1 MTHHP
6 AFNEISTHDRPD
18 KYETTGRAK
27 IYMDYNGSAPMS
39 AEVATVMA
47 PLLASGQG
55 NPSSGHWAAVQAIDT
70 LRDAR
75 AQVAALIGATPDD
88 IVFTSGGTEANNM
101 AIKGMV
107 PLRQIAGAHFISSAI
122 EHDSVLQPLR
132 FLKSLGARITFV
144 PVDRFGIV
152 VPDSVAR
159 AIRPETQLISIMHAN
174 NEIGTIQPI
183 AEIAAIGRAHGVP
196 VHTDAA
202 QSAGKLAID
211 VQSLGVDMM
220 SLAAHKIGGPKGI
233 GALYIRKGLQ
243 LTPHLHGGGHEGGR
257 RAGTENAMLAAGFG
271 AAARAAAGKDQSMV
285 RGLRDRLWSGL
296 KDHFGPRIVLNG
308 HPEHRTPNT
317 LSISFPGHV
326 GAELLK
332 ELPHLA
338 ATTGSACHAGC
349 VTMSSVLIAMGCPL
363 SIGSGTIRLSL
374 GPANTADEVDQ
385 VINDFIHLLR

>member
-1 MTHHP
+1 MKHHS
-6 AFNEISTHDRPD
+6 AFNEIATRDRPD
-18 KYETTGRAK
+18 TQEVTGRSK

-39 AEVATVMA
+39 AEVAAVMA

-55 NPSSGHWAAVQAIDT
+55 NPSSGHWAAEQAVDA

-75 AQVAALIGATPDD
+75 TQVAALIGATPDD

-101 AIKGMV
+101 AIKGIV

-122 EHDSVLQPLR
+122 EHDAVLQPLR

-152 VPDSVAR
+152 APDSVAR
-159 AIRPETQLISIMHAN
+159 AIRPETRLISIMHAN

-183 AEIAAIGRAHGVP
+183 GEVAAIGRAHSIP

-257 RAGTENAMLAAGFG
+257 RAGTENAMLAAGRG
-271 AAARAAAGKDQSMV
+271 DARIFLTNDAINLAVKGKSD
-285 RGLRDRLWSGL
+285 GLHAEGYAPVKDLIGGFVEKGGVIWVCKACADAKGL
-296 KDHFGPRIVLNG
+296 TQDDLID
-308 HPEHRTPNT
+308 
-317 LSISFPGHV
+317 
-326 GAELLK
+326 GAEL
-332 ELPHLA
+332 
-338 ATTGSACHAGC
+338 GGAGH
-349 VTMSSVLIAMGCPL
+349 TMAFLDAGGQVLL
-363 SIGSGTIRLSL
+363 
-374 GPANTADEVDQ
+374 
-385 VINDFIHLLR
+385 